1 MGRRRRAV
9 CDAPWTWVRQVHG
22 ANVVVATEPGQHA
35 GAVADA
41 VVTAT
46 PGVVVAVHTADC
58 APVFF
63 EGDGAIGVAHAG
75 WRGLVAGVLE
85 ATVEAMADLG
95 HRPRSARLGP
105 CIRTRCYEFG
115 RPELEQVAAAYGPS
129 VRGETAWGTPA
140 LDLAAGVRAAC
151 ERLDITV
158 DDTGICTAC
167 SPQHWSHRA
176 RADTGRQALVAWIG
190 HEPERK

>member
-1 MGRRRRAV
+1 M
-9 CDAPWTWVRQVHG
+9 HG
-22 ANVVVATEPGQHA
+22 ADVVVATEPGQHA
-35 GAVADA
+35 GAAADA

-63 EGDGAIGVAHAG
+63 DGDGAIGVAHAG

-85 ATVEAMADLG
+85 ATVAAMDELG
-95 HRPRSARLGP
+95 HRPRSARIGP

-115 RPELEQVAAAYGPS
+115 SRELDEVAAVYGPS
-129 VRGETAWGTPA
+129 VRGETAWGTSA

-151 ERLDITV
+151 DRLGLTV

-167 SPQHWSHRA
+167 SPQHWSYRA
-176 RADTGRQALVAWIG
+176 RADSGRQALVAWVSQ
-190 HEPERK
+190 EPDRK